1 MLNRWTGVRIYS
13 GDTQYGKTTLAEK
26 HALEANDAGQPF
38 LVIDRMPAKNW
49 IGQEHVNDREE
60 VLRRLYGKPTGEVDD
75 QGVEISAPPENV
87 ICSPRSSEDLDWI
100 LGKVHLAGTLGA
112 PRTVLWDE
120 CSLDQSPWTISD
132 EASQALRGWAHSG
145 NLYLL
150 VTQRFHE
157 LHGVIYVTTPSIRVF
172 HTEHEKSL
180 QRIKDELRL
189 DVEKIRTLPVGEF
202 EIYGR
207 DK

>member
-1 MLNRWTGVRIYS
+1 MLNRLTGVRIYS

-49 IGQEHVNDREE
+49 IGKEHVNDPEE
-60 VLRRLYGKPTGEVDD
+60 VLRRLYGKPMEDGQV
-75 QGVEISAPPENV
+75 APPENV
-87 ICSPRSSEDLDWI
+87 IFSPKRAADLNWI
-100 LGKVHLAGTLGA
+100 LDKVHIGGTLGA

-157 LHGVIYVTTPSIRVF
+157 LNGVIYVTTPSIRVF

>member
-1 MLNRWTGVRIYS
+1 MRGVRIFS
-13 GDTQYGKTTLAEK
+13 GDTQFGKSTLAEE
-26 HALEANDAGQPF
+26 HAIMANDLGQPF
-38 LVIDRMPAKNW
+38 LVLDRMPAQNW
-49 IGQEHVNDREE
+49 IGTEHVNDREE
-60 VLRRLYGKPTGEVDD
+60 VLRRLFGKPA
-75 QGVEISAPPENV
+75 QNV
-87 ICSPRSSEDLDWI
+87 ICSPRSEEDVNWL
-100 LGKVHLAGTLGA
+100 LRKVHEGGVLGE

-120 CSLDQSPWTISD
+120 CSIDQSPNYISE
-132 EASQALRGWAHSG
+132 EASKALRGWAHSN

-180 QRIKDELRL
+180 ERIRLELRL
-189 DVEKIRTLPVGEF
+189 DVEKIKTQGVGQF

-207 DK
+207 DQ